1 MNYRNKL
8 LAISNVLLNHRKFRK
23 IYLLIMFLMVNLGI
37 IDEDGYTVYLGR
49 DARKICDKYVLD
61 QKLYLDKNAKDIID
75 RWSSRYFRRLNEYI
89 RGLIRPPFKK
99 IDEYEKFRCD
109 LSSLIESTD
118 GLDVDTILF
127 RGEKE
132 VDVESRF
139 RISEEN
145 VFSGFISTSFS
156 EKKARNFSK
165 SLFDEGYLIKI
176 WAKKNTKG
184 IAINGDE
191 VGGYRGQMEW
201 LLNENQLYVTLNI
214 DEKKRIIEIKL
225 L

>member
-1 MNYRNKL
+1 MNFRNKL
-8 LAISNVLLNHRKFRK
+8 SIILNALLHHRKFKR
-23 IYLLIMFLMVNLGI
+23 IYPLIMFLMVNLGI
-37 IDEDGYTVYLGR
+37 IDEDGYTLYVGR

-61 QKLYLDKNAKDIID
+61 QKLYLDKNSKHIID
-75 RWSSRYFRRLNEYI
+75 QWSSRYFRRLNEYI
-89 RGLIRPPFKK
+89 RGLIGPPFKK
-99 IDEYEKFRCD
+99 IEEYEKFRHI

-139 RISEEN
+139 RIGEVN

-156 EKKARNFSK
+156 ENKARNFTK

-176 WAKKNTKG
+176 RAKKNTKG
-184 IAINGDE
+184 IAINGNE
-191 VGGYRGQMEW
+191 VGRYRGQKEW
-201 LLNENQLYVTLNI
+201 LLNENLKYITLNV
-214 DEKKRIIEIKL
+214 DEKTE
-225 L
+225 